1 MEQHATSI
9 MAEQLQ
15 TGLMKLR
22 RRAKYERLDE
32 QLQRLV
38 SSFDLISR
46 DMYFKQA
53 RVLFHF

>member
-1 MEQHATSI
+1 MEQHVTSI

-15 TGLMKLR
+15 AELMKLR

-32 QLQRLV
+32 QLKQLV

-46 DMYFKQA
+46 DMHFKRA
-53 RVLFHF
+53 RALFHF